1 MEKWLPPPLPAR
13 PLGSPKGPT
22 EPQNLPAPSSISDPP
37 APSGLLCYTGT
48 ATGALAQEDCKC
60 ELADQL
66 AASTS
71 LTSIQDLRNDARDV
85 FEIENQ
91 GDNRDEK
98 AIETFIENAIRN
110 AFNEGTDVCSK
121 LTHLPSPAT
130 VFPTEAAYDSFLE
143 NNLSASSFHLATIGI
158 VGRQCHSPVVGTT
171 AEERTATATRPPKMA
186 PWEYVPAPPRRQGP
200 TRCLPRRSAC

>member
-1 MEKWLPPPLPAR
+1 MGTLSPTPPLP
-13 PLGSPKGPT
+13 GSHALDPD
-22 EPQNLPAPSSISDPP
+22 PA
-37 APSGLLCYTGT
+37 APSGLLCFTGT

-71 LTSIQDLRNDARDV
+71 LTSVQDLENDARDV
-85 FEIENQ
+85 FELENQ
-91 GDNRDEK
+91 GDNRDEQ
-98 AIETFIENAIRN
+98 AIEDFIENAVRN

-130 VFPTEAAYDSFLE
+130 VFPTEAAYTDFLAH
-143 NNLSASSFHLATIGI
+143 NLTASSFHLATIGI

-186 PWEYVPAPPRRQGP
+186 PWEYA
-200 TRCLPRRSAC
+200 PRRSPPPARPPARPFPAWSGVVR